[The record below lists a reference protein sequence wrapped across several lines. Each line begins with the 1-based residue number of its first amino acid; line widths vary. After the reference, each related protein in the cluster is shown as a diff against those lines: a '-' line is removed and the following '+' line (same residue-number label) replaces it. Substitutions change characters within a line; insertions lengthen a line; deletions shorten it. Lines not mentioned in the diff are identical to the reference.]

1 MTDPATCPHRDV
13 ITEADLGEL
22 PIPLRITADVGD
34 DMKDLAA
41 LVSIG
46 RCPRCNQRV
55 ASVVLHPRWSAAPM
69 FVTLPVAVERN
80 PGSYRPDAPGWSL

>member
-1 MTDPATCPHRDV
+1 MPDPTTCLHRDV

-46 RCPRCNQRV
+46 RCPRCDQRV
-55 ASVVLHPRWSAAPM
+55 ASVVLQLHWSPIPM
-69 FVTLPVAVERN
+69 FVTLPAVVERG
-80 PGSYRPDAPGWSL
+80 PGAYRADAAGWSL